1 MSVQD
6 WIPACAGM
14 TRTRRLERAFRDPG
28 RAIQLWGVQ
37 VGGRYGKRLARISA
51 VGTWPLLFS
60 HRTVGL
66 HRLRGP
72 RGDDY
77 AVRLT
82 GRWRLIVRPGATG
95 DQINIVDVEDYHE

>member
-1 MSVQD
+1 MELRF
-6 WIPACAGM
+6 
-14 TRTRRLERAFRDPG
+14 RTTRLERAYTDPR
-28 RAIQLWGVQ
+28 RAMRLSGADI
-37 VGGRYGKRLARISA
+37 GGRYVDRLNWISA
-51 VGTWPLLFS
+51 LPRWEALFEHRPL
-60 HRTVGL
+60 GL

-72 RGDDY
+72 RSDDY